1 MYVVTDFDLEKYHFK
16 SIYDNYDD
24 GAENYVLEEPSVLIQ
39 TLIHP
44 KEIFARYDGNEFA
57 ILLKN
62 TNAEFAH
69 IIAEKIQI
77 LLKVIHLFTKETI
90 TSNTYFNQVKENGR
104 HQVLIVVM
112 SRRWINRRRISRL
125 SKNWNLGAKYSR
137 AIR

>member
-90 TSNTYFNQVKENGR
+90 TKDGLTEEGYQDYLKIGIWVQNTAEQF
-104 HQVLIVVM
+104 
-112 SRRWINRRRISRL
+112 
-125 SKNWNLGAKYSR
+125 AKS
-137 AIR
+137 ALTHNCMIGS